1 MLMAVISLFLS
12 AALVAF
18 LFYLTY
24 KVLDWYTLRMRL
36 QWAYQAAQLF
46 FTTFPLC
53 LTLPMVIA
61 GAATLYFLL
70 TYQTTRRMGNLQSAV
85 LDIHHGKYQPV
96 LPNEN
101 LDALGELE
109 QSVNALAVR
118 IDETLAQQKAT
129 EQAKDDFI
137 VNIAHDLRT
146 PLTSVL
152 GYLSFISEKDLDP
165 ELSAKYAAIS
175 YDKAKQLEALIE
187 ALFDTA
193 HLTMDDL
200 QINREQL
207 DLEQLLL
214 QKREELYPQLHDAE
228 MTVRMKIEAPTI
240 NADGALMARVFDNL
254 FNNAIRYTREG
265 RSIDIIGVPI
275 PDGVRIT
282 LATHANPIPAEDL
295 ERVFDK
301 LYRLDK
307 SRGSGDRGTGLGL
320 PISRKIIEL
329 HGGQLTARQTSD
341 GTAFDIYLPN

>member
-1 MLMAVISLFLS
+1 
-12 AALVAF
+12 
-18 LFYLTY
+18 
-24 KVLDWYTLRMRL
+24 
-36 QWAYQAAQLF
+36 
-46 FTTFPLC
+46 
-53 LTLPMVIA
+53 
-61 GAATLYFLL
+61 
-70 TYQTTRRMGNLQSAV
+70 
-85 LDIHHGKYQPV
+85 
-96 LPNEN
+96 
-101 LDALGELE
+101 
-109 QSVNALAVR
+109 
-118 IDETLAQQKAT
+118 
-129 EQAKDDFI
+129 
-137 VNIAHDLRT
+137 
-146 PLTSVL
+146 
-152 GYLSFISEKDLDP
+152 EKDLDP